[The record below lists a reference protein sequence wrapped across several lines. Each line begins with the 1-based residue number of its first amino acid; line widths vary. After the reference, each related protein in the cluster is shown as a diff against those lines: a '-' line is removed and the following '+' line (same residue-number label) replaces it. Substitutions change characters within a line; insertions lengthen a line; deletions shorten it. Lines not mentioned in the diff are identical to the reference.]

1 MEINLAMIDEELGRC
16 KHELGSM
23 IENKGMMTET
33 IPEFELKLGYYYTIT
48 SYPHPVYF
56 LKTIQ
61 TGVHL
66 FGMKP
71 VNDIVN
77 AFKMEPLR
85 WSGTPL
91 GDFFTRRPTEGIVRC
106 TDTFINVPPA
116 FLEVIW
122 LRDELNRLYKKRG
135 AETADQCVLNNYTRA
150 QIQETE
156 INAENAKILQEAE
169 EQRDGITKAIA
180 ENIQAIGNVAY
191 TLDTVNTREIF
202 DFISEKN
209 EERKQFQDQLQLI
222 QKKIK
227 DTKEVLLTKQN
238 VIYLQFHTYVSNW
251 IETNDTVLRATEECN
266 HLLSQLHGSGDV

>member
-56 LKTIQ
+56 LKTIY
-61 TGVHL
+61 TGFHL

-71 VNDIVN
+71 VNDIVK

-85 WSGTPL
+85 CSKTHD
-91 GDFFTRRPTEGIVRC
+91 GDFFTRRPTEGIIRC
-106 TDTFINVPPA
+106 TDDFINVPPA
-116 FLEVIW
+116 FLEVIR
-122 LRDELNRLYKKRG
+122 LRDELDHLYIIRG
-135 AETADQCVLNNYTRA
+135 DVKTADQCVLNNYTRA

-156 INAENAKILQEAE
+156 INTENTKILQEAE
-169 EQRDGITKAIA
+169 EQRNRITKAIA

-191 TLDTVNTREIF
+191 TLNTGNTTEIF

-209 EERKQFQDQLQLI
+209 DERKQFQDQLQLI

-238 VIYLQFHTYVSNW
+238 KIYLQFYTYVSKW
-251 IETNDTVLRATEECN
+251 ITTNDTILKSTEECN
-266 HLLSQLHGSGDV
+266 YLLSQLH